1 MSSHCQHPL
10 MPPVR
15 PPPRSWLERFFKAL
29 SNYTPSPARFVFSS
43 ALLWHS
49 LAVRSF
55 IMTPFSTLR
64 AVTTARPISFT
75 SAEIL
80 QYLGGLNLGYA
91 VLALQGLLL
100 SQRET
105 VSRKRAA
112 LILSIVS
119 LLPRARVSSI
129 HDPLLT
135 FFLFRLVAHKSGL
148 RSNFGEA
155 LDGHGAACYQYLLEM
170 PYLPCLLS
178 CITCNGRSIIIA
190 MNKGSTLG

>member
-1 MSSHCQHPL
+1 
-10 MPPVR
+10 
-15 PPPRSWLERFFKAL
+15 
-29 SNYTPSPARFVFSS
+29 
-43 ALLWHS
+43 
-49 LAVRSF
+49 
-55 IMTPFSTLR
+55 MTPFSTLR

-119 LLPRARVSSI
+119 LLPRARVPSM

-135 FFLFRLVAHKSGL
+135 FFSSG
-148 RSNFGEA
+148 
-155 LDGHGAACYQYLLEM
+155 
-170 PYLPCLLS
+170 
-178 CITCNGRSIIIA
+178 
-190 MNKGSTLG
+190 